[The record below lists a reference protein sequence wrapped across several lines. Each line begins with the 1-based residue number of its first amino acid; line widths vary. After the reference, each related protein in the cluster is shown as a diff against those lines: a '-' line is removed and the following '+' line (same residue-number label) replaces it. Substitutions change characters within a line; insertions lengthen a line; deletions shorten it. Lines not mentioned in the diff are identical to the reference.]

1 MARLDDT
8 YMVYWIDNTALERDM
23 GKKKDERKRRER
35 EAEQRPVSAHGC
47 AGDNAH
53 DARKDSGKKNAGHTH
68 DAPTPFAGIA
78 AAVARQLATPA
89 GRQVV
94 AAGLTMAAAAISRQD
109 MKSADRAARP
119 AAPEPHVSPE
129 TPASPKAVAPETVS
143 PEAVS
148 PEAGAKPSTDQ
159 PTPSPYA
166 GDTPEP
172 PRGELPPEM
181 AKVMGAVTAGLE
193 TLFAGFGKPR
203 NGPPKN

>member
-1 MARLDDT
+1 MARLGDT

-23 GKKKDERKRRER
+23 GKKKDERKRRKR
-35 EAEQRPVSAHGC
+35 EAEQGPVSAHGC
-47 AGDNAH
+47 AGANAH
-53 DARKDSGKKNAGHTH
+53 GDNGEKHAGRTH

-94 AAGLTMAAAAISRQD
+94 AAGLTMAAAAISRHD
-109 MKSADRAARP
+109 MKGADRVARP
-119 AAPEPHVSPE
+119 APPEPRMPPE
-129 TPASPKAVAPETVS
+129 TPVSAKAVS

-148 PEAGAKPSTDQ
+148 PETVSPEAGAKPAADQ
-159 PTPSPYA
+159 PAPSPYA

-193 TLFAGFGKPR
+193 TLFAGFRKPR